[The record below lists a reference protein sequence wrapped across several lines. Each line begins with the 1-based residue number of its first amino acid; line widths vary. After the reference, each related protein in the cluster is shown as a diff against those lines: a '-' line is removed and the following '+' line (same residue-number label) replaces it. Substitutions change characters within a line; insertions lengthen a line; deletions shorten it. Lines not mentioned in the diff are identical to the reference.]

1 MSREDRFLNA
11 CRRRETDRTPVWIM
25 RQAGR
30 YLKEYR
36 EVRGRVS
43 FIELCK
49 TPELA
54 AEVTLQPLDILGVD
68 AAILFSDILLILEA
82 MGAPL
87 EFGDGGPV
95 IGGPVRDAAAVE
107 RMRVPDPVEAMPFV
121 FETIRLLRRELA
133 GRVPLIGFAGAPFTL
148 ASYLV
153 EGGTSRDFH
162 VLKKMMFAEPGV
174 LHALLEKITL
184 ATIEYL
190 KAQAEA
196 GAEALQL
203 FDTWAGILSPGDYR
217 GFALAYTQRITG
229 ALRGSGVPLI
239 LFVMGGAGLLD
250 EMKEAGVDVVGLDWR
265 VDIGAARER
274 LGPGLAVQGNLDP
287 CALYQ
292 PPEKIRDS
300 VRRVIE
306 KAGDAP
312 GHIFNLGHGIL
323 PDTPVE
329 HAVAM
334 VEAVREFGRRGK
346 D

>member
-1 MSREDRFLNA
+1 
-11 CRRRETDRTPVWIM
+11 M

-30 YLKEYR
+30 YMKEYR
-36 EVRGRVS
+36 EVRERVS

-49 TPELA
+49 NPELA
-54 AEVTLQPLDILGVD
+54 AEVALQPLDVLGVD

-87 EFGDGGPV
+87 EFGEDGPRFDS
-95 IGGPVRDAAAVE
+95 PVRDAAAVE
-107 RMRVPDPVEAMPFV
+107 RLRVPDPAEALPFV
-121 FETIRLLRRELA
+121 FETIRILRRELA
-133 GRVPLIGFAGAPFTL
+133 GRAPLIGFAGAPFTL

-153 EGGTSRDFH
+153 EGGTSKNFLE
-162 VLKKMMFAEPGV
+162 LKRLMFTEPAV
-174 LHALLEKITL
+174 LHAMLEKITL

-196 GAEALQL
+196 GAQALQL
-203 FDTWAGILSPGDYR
+203 FDTWAGILGPGDYR
-217 GFALAYTQRITG
+217 EFALEYTKRITDS
-229 ALRGSGVPLI
+229 LRGSGVPLI
-239 LFVMGGAGLLD
+239 LFLKGSAGLLD
-250 EMKEAGVDVVGLDWR
+250 EIKEAGVDVVGLDWKQ
-265 VDIGAARER
+265 DIGAARAR

-292 PPEKIRDS
+292 PPERIRES
-300 VRRVIE
+300 VRRIIE
-306 KAGDAP
+306 RAGGAP

-329 HAVAM
+329 HAIAM

-346 D
+346 SA